1 LLGLTEEEWSD
12 VVDLLEDFQVTEG
25 ADLGALADSD
35 IVSLITIIPK
45 AKRHKLMKLLA
56 EFRPVLI
63 SLSFFLSIS
72 LFALSILF
80 RFSVTPFVYLL

>member
-1 LLGLTEEEWSD
+1 MLGLTEEEWSD

-63 SLSFFLSIS
+63 SLSIS